1 MKVTP
6 GCFLISRPAML
17 DPNFD
22 GTVVMVCT
30 HDEDG
35 TVGLTINRPL
45 DVPIEQV
52 LPDADYLHDAGV
64 PLLWGGPVGTDAV
77 HVLSGVNPAT
87 ANPESDLSGPP
98 DATEESELSHD
109 SSVDDDAEDI
119 LPILPG
125 VNFGGGLELVR
136 EVFQSK
142 GHLRFFLGYSGWSPG
157 QLDEELAA
165 DGWFVVPGDVE
176 EVWTS
181 DWRLLWERLMAK
193 LNPEFSW
200 MREIPE
206 NPEVN

>member
-45 DVPIEQV
+45 DVPMEQV

-77 HVLSGVNPAT
+77 HVLSSA
-87 ANPESDLSGPP
+87 
-98 DATEESELSHD
+98 
-109 SSVDDDAEDI
+109 SSSSLEDDAEDT
-119 LPILPG
+119 LPLLPG

-165 DGWFVVPGDVE
+165 DGWFVVPGDVA

-193 LNPEFSW
+193 LNPEFGW